1 MLKILLINW
10 GTKTAEY
17 PLKQSVNLGKYD
29 IYLATTRQI
38 PQNIKRLFPKKK
50 LIFTNPYN
58 PALLID
64 GIVGFCEEKQIKF
77 DVVTTFFEMN
87 VGQTAAL
94 ADYLNCNKR
103 LPLANALQTSVN
115 KYLMRMNLKYAGI
128 NQPRFFYF
136 DQLGVSKAYDF
147 YKEIKSP
154 VVIKPVHSGH
164 SYGSRLMGK
173 VNEKQFK
180 ELFEEGLLDFSKDYD
195 EWMEHI
201 IPDDVAYLAEEFIE
215 GNVYSFDGVV
225 RQPGQITFIGNAE
238 YEMADPPILQQIGHT
253 LPIAD
258 LSHKEMEECKRYTT
272 SVVKSLGLQFCGFHC
287 ELKYFRGKPYLI
299 EISGRLPGAAV
310 LDSYQA
316 VSKINIFDLFFS
328 IFEEKRRAIGK
339 NKKVFLSETKKIYYE
354 TTGLGKVVSAPKS
367 GKYVLKNYVY
377 QIHGLEPG
385 DIFWS
390 KDDLGA
396 WLFEIVVRSKYL
408 DSKKLKKIRDR
419 IFRSTKDN
427 FQIDSSLK
435 VIIEILLDYVNRIKW
450 KIAKMLKAKLALL
463 FQQINRVKI

>member
-1 MLKILLINW
+1 MKILLVNW

-17 PLKQSVNLGKYD
+17 PLKQSDNLGKYD
-29 IYLATTRQI
+29 IYLATTKRI
-38 PQNIKRLFPKKK
+38 PPNIKRLFPKDK
-50 LIFTNPYN
+50 LIYTNPYN
-58 PALLID
+58 PVLLID
-64 GIVGFCEEKQIKF
+64 GVVGFCEEKQIKF

-94 ADYLNCNKR
+94 ADYLNCDKR

-115 KYLMRMNLKYAGI
+115 KYLMRMKLKYAGI
-128 NQPRFFYF
+128 NQPCFLYF
-136 DQLGVSKAYDF
+136 DQNGISKAYDF
-147 YKEIKSP
+147 YKKMKSP

-173 VNEKQFK
+173 VNKKQFK
-180 ELFEEGLLDFSKDYD
+180 DLFKEGLLDFSIDYD
-195 EWMEHI
+195 EWI
-201 IPDDVAYLAEEFIE
+201 GYINQDKITYLAEEFIE

-258 LSHKEMEECKRYTT
+258 LGHKEMEECKRYTI
-272 SVVKSLGLQFCGFHC
+272 SVIKSLGLQFCGFHC

-299 EISGRLPGAAV
+299 EISGRLPGGAV

-328 IFEEKRRAIGK
+328 IFEEKRRIIEK
-339 NKKVFLSETKKIYYE
+339 NEKVFLSETKKIYYE

-367 GKYVLKNYVY
+367 GKYVLKNYLY
-377 QIHGLEPG
+377 QIHALVPG
-385 DIFWS
+385 DTFRS
-390 KDDLGA
+390 KDNLGA
-396 WLFEIVVRSKYL
+396 WLFEIVARSKCL
-408 DSKKLKKIRDR
+408 DSKELKKIRDR
-419 IFRSTKDN
+419 IFKSTRDD
-427 FQIDSSLK
+427 FRTAYGFM
-435 VIIEILLDYVNRIKW
+435 VRIEILYAHLKMDTKKLIKRV
-450 KIAKMLKAKLALL
+450 LKLGILK
-463 FQQINRVKI
+463 